1 MADLMYDALRALET
15 ADNLCF
21 LCICYSLIP
30 IADIVGSQ
38 IFVLGTAN
46 GPTLFTGPYSGRISE

>member
-1 MADLMYDALRALET
+1 MADLVYDALHALET
-15 ADNLCF
+15 TDNLCF
-21 LCICYSLIP
+21 LCISYSLIS

-46 GPTLFTGPYSGRISE
+46 WPTLFTVLYSGRISE